1 MNLVIRKDVGFM
13 CMKVYCKPQNGI
25 HPFYLKD
32 KKDEYYLFS
41 QDYRKGVQ
49 AYYGNEVHLDRAIDY
64 SKCHRDSALAR
75 TMTKLPAYIKYI
87 EKEYEINVLKQTIK
101 KKAG

>member
-1 MNLVIRKDVGFM
+1 M
-13 CMKVYCKPQNGI
+13 CMKFYCKPQNGI
-25 HPFYLKD
+25 HSFYLKD

-41 QDYRKGVQ
+41 QDYRKSVQ
-49 AYYGNEVHLDRAIDY
+49 AYYGNGVHLDRAIDY

-87 EKEYEINVLKQTIK
+87 EKEYEIKVLKQTIK
-101 KKAG
+101 KKVG